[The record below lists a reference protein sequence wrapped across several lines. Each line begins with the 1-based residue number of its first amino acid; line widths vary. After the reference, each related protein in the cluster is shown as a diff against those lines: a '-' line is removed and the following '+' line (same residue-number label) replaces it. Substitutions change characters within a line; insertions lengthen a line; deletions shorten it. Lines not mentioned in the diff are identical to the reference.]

1 MAKREALQELQI
13 RIAKRL
19 EQTETQSAATASW
32 LGVRLGQQK
41 ILLPLQH
48 SGEIHAVEGIHSLPY
63 TLPWFVGVATL
74 RGQIY
79 GVAELAAFLPHIA
92 EQPASATA
100 NPKQRLVAINEAFGL
115 NVMLRVD
122 ELEGLRSQEAFIRS
136 EPAPHDAPAY
146 YGNLFYDASNT
157 AWQEINLQALVQ
169 TPQFLNINTHR
180 DPAPEALPLLTG
192 V

>member
-1 MAKREALQELQI
+1 
-13 RIAKRL
+13 
-19 EQTETQSAATASW
+19 
-32 LGVRLGQQK
+32 
-41 ILLPLQH
+41 
-48 SGEIHAVEGIHSLPY
+48 
-63 TLPWFVGVATL
+63 
-74 RGQIY
+74 
-79 GVAELAAFLPHIA
+79 
-92 EQPASATA
+92 
-100 NPKQRLVAINEAFGL
+100 
-115 NVMLRVD
+115 MLRVD

-169 TPQFLNINTHR
+169 TPQFLNINTHP